1 MVKFYNSLTRKKGAF
16 RPLAKGKVT
25 MYNCGPT
32 VYDYIHIGNLRS
44 FLLGDLLRRH
54 LEHRGYEVV
63 QIMNIT
69 DVGHMLADADEGED
83 KMEVA
88 ASKAGK
94 TPQEVAQFYTD
105 AFFKDIERLGIR
117 RASAYPKAS
126 DHVPEMI
133 AMIGRLLEN
142 GCAYKVEHE
151 GGGTS
156 VYFDV
161 SAFPG
166 YGKLSGNKLE
176 DLNPGARI
184 EVRKEKKHPADF
196 ALWIWNPQH
205 LMQWEAPW
213 GKGYP
218 GWHIECSAM
227 ATKYLGDT
235 VDIHTGGEDNKFP
248 HHECEIAQSECS
260 TGRQFVRVWM
270 HATHLLVDGE
280 KMSKSKGNFYTLDNL
295 VAKGY
300 DPRTVRYLLMATHYR
315 QPLNFTL
322 QGLDGA
328 RAALARLDAFADA
341 VRQATPKEAGE
352 PDAEAKAVM
361 KAFDA
366 ALDDDLN
373 VAEALAAVFDYV
385 RLANESIA
393 AGTLTKKRKA
403 AAEKF
408 ADDVGAVLGFALGRA
423 ADAAEIPASVMALI
437 EKRDAARSGKRF
449 AEADALRDELKERGY
464 LVEDTPD
471 GRHIKRI

>member
-1 MVKFYNSLTRKKGAF
+1 VVKFFNSLTRKKASF

-54 LEHRGYEVV
+54 LERRGLEVV

-69 DVGHMLADADEGED
+69 DVGHMLADADVGED

-94 TPQEVAQFYTD
+94 APQEVARFYTD

-126 DHVPEMI
+126 EHVPEMI
-133 AMIGRLLEN
+133 AMIGKLLEN
-142 GCAYKVEHE
+142 GCAYKVAHE

-166 YGKLSGNKLE
+166 YGKLSGNTL
-176 DLNPGARI
+176 DGINPGARI
-184 EVRKEKKHPADF
+184 DVRMEKKHPADF
-196 ALWIWNPQH
+196 ALWIWNPKH

-227 ATKYLGDT
+227 ATKYLGQT
-235 VDIHTGGEDNKFP
+235 IDIHTGGEDNKFP
-248 HHECEIAQSECS
+248 HHECEIAQSECA
-260 TGRQFVRVWM
+260 TGHPFVRVWM

-280 KMSKSKGNFYTLDNL
+280 KMSKSKGNFYTLDDL
-295 VAKGY
+295 VARGY

-322 QGLDGA
+322 SGLDGA

-341 VRQATPKEAGE
+341 VRQATPKEPGTS
-352 PDAEAKAVM
+352 DAAAKAAS
-361 KAFDA
+361 KAFGA

-373 VAEALAAVFDYV
+373 VAEALAALFDYV
-385 RLANESIA
+385 RAFNESAA
-393 AGTLTKKRKA
+393 AGSLTKKRKA
-403 AAEKF
+403 AAE
-408 ADDVGAVLGFALGRA
+408 ALIADVGAVLGFTLGRA
-423 ADAAEIPASVMALI
+423 ADEAEIPPSVMALV
-437 EKRDAARSGKRF
+437 EKRDEARREKRF
-449 AEADALRDELKERGY
+449 AEADALRDELKEKGY

>member
-1 MVKFYNSLTRKKGAF
+1 MVKFFNSLTRKKAAL
-16 RPLAKGKVT
+16 RPLKKGSVS

-44 FLLGDLLRRH
+44 FLLADLLRRH
-54 LEHRGYEVV
+54 LEHRGNEVV

-69 DVGHMLADADEGED
+69 DVGHMLADADVGED

-88 ASKAGK
+88 ATKTGK

-105 AFFKDIERLGIR
+105 AFFKDIERIGIR

-133 AMIGRLLEN
+133 AMIAKLLEN
-142 GCAYKVEHE
+142 GCAYKVEGE
-151 GGGTS
+151 AGGTS

-161 SAFPG
+161 ATFPG
-166 YGKLSGNKLE
+166 YGKLSGNKL
-176 DLNPGARI
+176 DALDPGARI

-196 ALWIWNPQH
+196 ALWIHNPKH

-227 ATKYLGDT
+227 ATKYLGET
-235 VDIHTGGEDNKFP
+235 IDIHTGGEDNKFP
-248 HHECEIAQSECS
+248 HHECEIAQSECA
-260 TGRQFVRVWM
+260 TGRTFVNVWL

-280 KMSKSKGNFYTLDNL
+280 KMSKSKGNFYTLDDL

-300 DPRTVRYLLMATHYR
+300 APRSVRYLLMSTHYR

-322 QGLDGA
+322 AGLDGA
-328 RAALARLDAFADA
+328 ASALGRIDAFADA
-341 VRQATPKEAGE
+341 VRQATPKEAGVS
-352 PDAEAKAVM
+352 DDEAKAAM
-361 KAFDA
+361 KAFDK

-373 VAEALAAVFDYV
+373 IAEALAAVFDYV
-385 RLANESIA
+385 SIVNGSMA
-393 AGTLTKKRKA
+393 SGAVTKKRKA
-403 AAEKF
+403 AAEAF
-408 ADDVGAVLGFALGRA
+408 IAEVGDVLGFAFGRS
-423 ADAAEIPASVMALI
+423 ADEAEIPPSIMALI
-437 EKRDAARSGKRF
+437 EKRDAARAEKRF
-449 AEADALRDELKERGY
+449 AEADALRDELVSKGY

-471 GRHIKRI
+471 GRRIKRT

>member
-1 MVKFYNSLTRKKGAF
+1 MVKFFNSLTRKKAAF
-16 RPLAKGKVT
+16 RPLKKGKVT

-44 FLLGDLLRRH
+44 FLLADLLRRH
-54 LEHRGYEVV
+54 LEHRGNEVV

-69 DVGHMLADADEGED
+69 DVGHMLADADVGED

-105 AFFKDIERLGIR
+105 AFFKDIERIGMR

-133 AMIGRLLEN
+133 AMIGRLLDN
-142 GCAYKVEHE
+142 GCAYKVEGE
-151 GGGTS
+151 DGGVS

-161 SAFPG
+161 AAFPG
-166 YGKLSGNKLE
+166 YGKLSGNKL
-176 DLNPGARI
+176 DALDPGARI
-184 EVRKEKKHPADF
+184 AVRKEKKHPADF
-196 ALWIWNPQH
+196 ALWIHNAKH

-235 VDIHTGGEDNKFP
+235 IDIHTGGEDNKFP

-260 TGRQFVRVWM
+260 TGVRFVDYWL
-270 HATHLLVDGE
+270 HATHLLVEGE
-280 KMSKSKGNFYTLDNL
+280 KMSKSKGNFYTLDDL

-300 DPRTVRYLLMATHYR
+300 APRSVRYLLMATHYR

-322 QGLDGA
+322 AGLEGA
-328 RAALARLDAFADA
+328 ASALGRIDAFADA
-341 VRQATPKEAGE
+341 VRQSTPKETGMA
-352 PDAEAKAVM
+352 DTDAKAAL

-385 RLANESIA
+385 RVMNERIA
-393 AGTLTKKRKA
+393 AGQLTKKSKDA
-403 AAEKF
+403 AGKF
-408 ADDVGAVLGFALGRA
+408 VAAVGDVLGFTFGRS
-423 ADAAEIPASVMALI
+423 ADEAEIPGSIMELI
-437 EKRDAARSGKRF
+437 EKRDAARAEKRF
-449 AEADALRDELKERGY
+449 AEADAIRDKLMAQGY

-471 GRHIKRI
+471 GRRIKRT